1 MASDDDELK
10 NLQEENRK
18 AHIEELKNK
27 AKEITGED
35 MKGWEADDIPSEV
48 SEQFWEQI
56 VAYESAG
63 FTTHFK
69 QLEDG
74 GVEMLAPDA
83 MDDQTLKAKLW
94 EVIEKLASMRVFMY
108 STNHLSDRELYTSLW
123 SEVLREGT
131 VDMPFDQYS
140 SWNIDLL
147 GTGSEEDTYLLMK
160 YYADEE
166 WRKQWL
172 SDFPDYEMPD
182 HEDPPYNRDALLPQ
196 VSYEVRQDDEPET
209 LM

>member
-1 MASDDDELK
+1 MTSDDDEPKDL
-10 NLQEENRK
+10 LEENRK
-18 AHIEELKNK
+18 AHIEELKRQ

-35 MKGWEADDIPSEV
+35 MKGWEAEDIPSEV
-48 SEQFWEQI
+48 SEQFWEKI
-56 VAYESAG
+56 VDYESAG
-63 FTTHFK
+63 CTTHFQ
-69 QLEDG
+69 QLQDA

-94 EVIEKLASMRVFMY
+94 EVIEKLASIRVFMD
-108 STNHLSDRELYTSLW
+108 STNHLSDRELYTRLW
-123 SEVLREGT
+123 DDVLREEV

-147 GTGSEEDTYLLMK
+147 GTGSEEDTYLQMK

-182 HEDPPYNRDALLPQ
+182 HEDPPYNRDALLPGL
-196 VSYEVRQDDEPET
+196 SYEAPDNQPET